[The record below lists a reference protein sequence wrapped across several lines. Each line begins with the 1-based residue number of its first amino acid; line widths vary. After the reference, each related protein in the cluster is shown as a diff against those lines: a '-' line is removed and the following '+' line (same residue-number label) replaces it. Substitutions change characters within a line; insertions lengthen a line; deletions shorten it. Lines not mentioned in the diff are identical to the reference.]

1 MIIMQKMSDEIK
13 FLPLAT
19 TEEEAMASLATAIR
33 LYSKELEMEL
43 CQGIFNKAKAESLM
57 NLYKVV
63 QNEYN
68 FLALKKD
75 TLH

>member
-1 MIIMQKMSDEIK
+1 MS
-13 FLPLAT
+13 
-19 TEEEAMASLATAIR
+19 SLATAIR

-43 CQGIFNKAKAESLM
+43 CQGVFNKDKAESLM

-68 FLALKKD
+68 FLALKRD

>member
-13 FLPLAT
+13 FLPIAT
-19 TEEEAMASLATAIR
+19 SEEEAMASLATAIS

-43 CQGIFNKAKAESLM
+43 CQGVFNKDKAESLM

-68 FLALKKD
+68 FLALKKN

>member
-13 FLPLAT
+13 FLPLAA
-19 TEEEAMASLATAIR
+19 TEEEAMASLATEIR
-33 LYSKELEMEL
+33 LYSKEIEMEL
-43 CQGIFNKAKAESLM
+43 CQGVFNQEKMESLM